1 MGALR
6 GSLVLG
12 VLWAFWHLPIFFMPG
27 FNGSGSDLVGIGGAV
42 AAFLVGTT
50 AMAVLFTWV
59 FNNTQGSLL
68 LAILLH
74 ASLDA
79 ASPSFGSLV
88 TFVVLYVV
96 ITALALAVIAA
107 THGRLSYER
116 FQRGWRPLAP
126 SVELLHRIP
135 AGGR

>member
-1 MGALR
+1 
-6 GSLVLG
+6 

-27 FNGSGSDLVGIGGAV
+27 FNGSGSDLIGIVEAV

-59 FNNTQGSLL
+59 FNNTRGSLL
-68 LAILLH
+68 LAILFH

-79 ASPSFGSLV
+79 ATPSFGSLL

-96 ITALALAVIAA
+96 IAALALTVIA
-107 THGRLSYER
+107 TTRGRLSYER
-116 FQRGWRPLAP
+116 LQRDWRPLPA
-126 SVELLHRIP
+126 SAELVHRTST
-135 AGGR
+135 GGR